1 MCIAIT
7 TICIL
12 VVIDVLRE
20 ITDLNLFYDRIGM
33 FYISFAKFK
42 TDVMYEGKSLKR
54 VLDTRWSGHYD
65 PTCAVI
71 DNDPDISNALTLI
84 VNSTGFDK

>member
-54 VLDTRWSGHYD
+54 VLDTRWSGHY
-65 PTCAVI
+65 VI
-71 DNDPDISNALTLI
+71 GNFRDVFNALTSI
-84 VNSTGFDK
+84 VNSTDFD